1 MVTWWQCPAWRG
13 SDSAWHGVTESVTRP
28 SVRLSPPFRLLLSSP
43 HYRWHNMQLCK
54 TPRKVFCNR
63 VEIFKCCAIFKVQS
77 LWGFPQ
83 FPGSSPALLESAG
96 HGRGMRWVSDEVFSI
111 DGLPFTLHTFTKCFQ
126 LSCFAPGSPPRPGT
140 TRPSSRDIQTLA
152 ISCSLSHWRHLNIK
166 QQVLS
171 ICIWSFYKVYYHDYL
186 VWVHKTKKC
195 CEKLPISAIH
205 DETQM
210 RDGDT
215 GRAWPV
221 RAEGS
226 SCVVTSGL
234 WTGQRLRH
242 DNTQRKDTY
251 TETGDIL
258 LIFWVTSEAW
268 RRVTRAQWAL
278 TISRINH
285 HQRVTQIFSER
296 KKFFCNFSCCQV
308 LQCCH
313 CWSLLQSN
321 SYFMH
326 ISKFCLHILWLQK
339 NSVSL
344 ISVGTESRFRDSIVR
359 LMSSC
364 YLGWWIL
371 THVLVWISH
380 WLSFQWM
387 SVIPHLSIVLISSWW
402 WFKFY
407 VLLLQKQI
415 LHLVKTWS

>member
-1 MVTWWQCPAWRG
+1 
-13 SDSAWHGVTESVTRP
+13 
-28 SVRLSPPFRLLLSSP
+28 
-43 HYRWHNMQLCK
+43 
-54 TPRKVFCNR
+54 
-63 VEIFKCCAIFKVQS
+63 
-77 LWGFPQ
+77 
-83 FPGSSPALLESAG
+83 
-96 HGRGMRWVSDEVFSI
+96 
-111 DGLPFTLHTFTKCFQ
+111 
-126 LSCFAPGSPPRPGT
+126 
-140 TRPSSRDIQTLA
+140 
-152 ISCSLSHWRHLNIK
+152 
-166 QQVLS
+166 
-171 ICIWSFYKVYYHDYL
+171 
-186 VWVHKTKKC
+186 
-195 CEKLPISAIH
+195 
-205 DETQM
+205 M

-234 WTGQRLRH
+234 WTVQRLRH

-387 SVIPHLSIVLISSWW
+387 SVIPHLSIVLISSWCGDLNST
-402 WFKFY
+402 FY
-407 VLLLQKQI
+407 FYRNRSCISWKPDPNIRVGPWSSGSEIRMIWSSFDIRFMASLLPPPPSPKLHSTWNCKQRNTERCDAI
-415 LHLVKTWS
+415 QTLNLI